1 MQPKKENIQVF
12 SAPSKLFLAGEY
24 AVTKAGYHAL
34 VFCVPKYTHIFLQA
48 SSCHSAWLSSSL
60 YQEKFLLPSFSSQ
73 EERERF
79 EKSLQTSE
87 GQTSPFLLLLKAYV
101 FLHRFFQEEKID
113 FQSFSL
119 HIETELFSFQNQP
132 PKKYGLG
139 SSASVL
145 VAFFKAVLGF
155 HKKTLSKE
163 ALFKLLALF
172 YMKENIGGSLADV
185 ACIVFEEAIVY
196 RNFDRAA
203 FQNILSTKDT
213 LGIKDYLQKEWRFL
227 QISPLSLPHNL
238 HILAFWS
245 QTDASSSKLVQKT
258 PIPASFYEESEK
270 LVDAL
275 KNFSFEKKD
284 ALLFL
289 TYIEKC
295 KHLLRS
301 LQAYASVDLE
311 PDALKAICEQAS
323 LPHSASKWSGA
334 GGGDCA
340 LLFTFSLEE
349 KERLKK
355 TVPFPLLWESSIS

>member
-1 MQPKKENIQVF
+1 MYLKKENVQVF

-24 AVTKAGYHAL
+24 AVTKEGHHAL
-34 VFCVPKYTHIFLQA
+34 VCSVPKYTHIFLQEA
-48 SSCHSAWLSSSL
+48 SFGQTWLSSSL

-73 EERERF
+73 EEREKF

-119 HIETELFSFQNQP
+119 HIETELFSFQSLP

-145 VAFFKAVLGF
+145 VAFFKAILGF
-155 HKKTLSKE
+155 HKKVLSKE
-163 ALFKLLALF
+163 QMFKLLALF
-172 YMKENIGGSLADV
+172 YMKEKLGGSLADV
-185 ACIVFEEAIVY
+185 ACIVFEQAIVY
-196 RNFDRAA
+196 RNFERKD
-203 FQNILSTKDT
+203 FQNISDVPLR
-213 LGIKDYLQKEWRFL
+213 DYLQKEWNL
-227 QISPLSLPHNL
+227 LEILPLSLPKNL

-245 QTDASSSKLVQKT
+245 QTDAISSHMVQKT
-258 PIPASFYEESEK
+258 NIPLHFYEESEK
-270 LVDAL
+270 LVYAI
-275 KNFSFEKKD
+275 KNFYLENKEP
-284 ALLFL
+284 LLFL
-289 TYIEKC
+289 ERMESC

-301 LQAYASVDLE
+301 LQAYSFAKLE
-311 PDALKAICEQAS
+311 PQALKCICEQAM
-323 LPHSASKWSGA
+323 LPLSASKWSGA

-340 LLFTFSLEE
+340 LLFTFSVEE